1 MDKQARNLALL
12 TGVVS
17 IGALIYMVKAS
28 SSHLSASS
36 TSNTPTPGEGFVAP
50 LASYPFAAAMGMQT
64 ATAQG
69 VGNGSANAGA
79 GAGWNGSTSF
89 PPGQSPQG
97 KALFPYFGYAVGSTT
112 TSALAS
118 VEQALIGETNS
129 YNTASYMLATNKG
142 GSIFGG

>member
-17 IGALIYMVKAS
+17 IGALIYMVKVS
-28 SSHLSASS
+28 SPAGGTSAG
-36 TSNTPTPGEGFVAP
+36 NMPMPGEGFVPP

-89 PPGQSPQG
+89 PSGQSPQG